1 MSLQDMKR
9 QIQSVDNT
17 AKMTGAMQTIS
28 AVKLSR
34 ARERLDR
41 IRPYTDNMQQMMRDI
56 ASRAGGGNP
65 LLSGREEVRN
75 VAVCTVTSDR
85 GLAGPFNAQVLR
97 QTMQF
102 RQEQDTDIVQVVTGR
117 KGVEF
122 FRFGKM
128 SIEEAFIGF
137 SDGPTFEKAQ
147 EIGRHLTQLFEDEEA
162 DEVYL
167 VYNQFQSAL
176 VQRPTVTRLLPAAPD
191 DAGEEDE
198 EDEDGKEDE
207 DGNNIPFEFV
217 PEAEELLDRLVPKY
231 VETLVFRALF
241 ESAAGEHGSRM
252 SAMKSATDAAHE
264 MSEDL
269 KQQMNKARQAAIT
282 QEIIEI
288 AAAAEA
294 LGS

>member
-34 ARERLDR
+34 ARESLDR
-41 IRPYTDNMQQMMRDI
+41 IRPYTDNMQQMMQDI
-56 ASRAGGGNP
+56 ASRAGGDSP
-65 LLSGREEVRN
+65 LLAGREEVRN

-97 QTMQF
+97 RTMQF
-102 RQEQDTDIVQVVTGR
+102 RQEQDADIVQVVTGR

-122 FRFGKM
+122 FRFGRMKVQ
-128 SIEEAFIGF
+128 EAFTGF
-137 SDGPTFEKAQ
+137 SDSPSFEKAQ

-162 DEVYL
+162 DEVHL

-176 VQRPTVTRLLPAAPD
+176 VQRSIVTRLLPAAPED
-191 DAGEEDE
+191 TDEDE
-198 EDEDGKEDE
+198 EDGGGGGRET
-207 DGNNIPFEFV
+207 PFEFI
-217 PEAEELLDRLVPKY
+217 PDAEVLLERLVPKY
-231 VETLVFRALF
+231 VETLIFRALF

-252 SAMKSATDAAHE
+252 SAMKSATDAANE

-269 KQQMNKARQAAIT
+269 KQQMNKMRQAAIT

-294 LGS
+294 LGG

>member
-41 IRPYTDNMQQMMRDI
+41 IRPYTDNMQQMMQDI
-56 ASRAGGGNP
+56 ASRAGGKNP
-65 LLSGREEVRN
+65 LLAGREEVRN
-75 VAVCTVTSDR
+75 VAVCTITSDR

-97 QTMQF
+97 RTMQF
-102 RQEQDTDIVQVVTGR
+102 RQEQDADIVQVVTGR
-117 KGVEF
+117 KAVEF
-122 FRFGKM
+122 FRFGRV
-128 SIEEAFIGF
+128 SLEEVFTGF
-137 SDGPTFEKAQ
+137 SDEPSFEKAQ
-147 EIGRHLTQLFEDEEA
+147 EIGRYLTQLFEDEEA
-162 DEVYL
+162 DEVHL
-167 VYNQFQSAL
+167 VYNQFKSAL
-176 VQRPTVTRLLPAAPD
+176 VQRATVTRLLPAAPEDTEEED
-191 DAGEEDE
+191 DDE
-198 EDEDGKEDE
+198 EDGEGEE
-207 DGNNIPFEFV
+207 RSAPFEFI
-217 PEAEELLDRLVPKY
+217 PDAEVILERLVPKY
-231 VETLVFRALF
+231 VETLIFRALF

-294 LGS
+294 LGG

>member
-56 ASRAGGGNP
+56 ASRAGGKNP
-65 LLSGREEVRN
+65 LLAGREEVRN
-75 VAVCTVTSDR
+75 VAVCTITSDR

-97 QTMQF
+97 RTMEF
-102 RQEQDTDIVQVVTGR
+102 RQEQDADIVQVVTGR
-117 KGVEF
+117 KAVEF
-122 FRFGKM
+122 FRFGRVSLK
-128 SIEEAFIGF
+128 EAFTGF
-137 SDGPTFEKAQ
+137 SDEPSFEKAQ
-147 EIGRHLTQLFEDEEA
+147 EIGRYLTQLFEDEEA
-162 DEVYL
+162 DEVHL

-191 DAGEEDE
+191 DIDEEDE
-198 EDEDGKEDE
+198 EDGEEGEE
-207 DGNNIPFEFV
+207 RGAPFEFV
-217 PEAEELLDRLVPKY
+217 PDAETILDRLVPKY
-231 VETLVFRALF
+231 VETVVFRALF

-252 SAMKSATDAAHE
+252 SAMKSATDAANE

-294 LGS
+294 LGG

>member
-41 IRPYTDNMQQMMRDI
+41 IRPYTDNMQQMMQDI
-56 ASRAGGGNP
+56 ASRAGGKNP
-65 LLSGREEVRN
+65 LLAGREEVRN

-102 RQEQDTDIVQVVTGR
+102 RQEQDADIVQVVTGR
-117 KGVEF
+117 KAVEF
-122 FRFGKM
+122 FRFGRI
-128 SIEEAFIGF
+128 SVEEAFTGF
-137 SDGPTFEKAQ
+137 SDQPSFEKAQ
-147 EIGRHLTQLFEDEEA
+147 EIGRYLTRLFEDEEA
-162 DEVYL
+162 DEVHL
-167 VYNQFQSAL
+167 VYNQFKSAL
-176 VQRPTVTRLLPAAPD
+176 VQQPTVIRLLPAAPED
-191 DAGEEDE
+191 MGEEDE
-198 EDEDGKEDE
+198 EDGENGEGGE
-207 DGNNIPFEFV
+207 RSNPFEFI
-217 PEAEELLDRLVPKY
+217 PDAETILERLVPKY
-231 VETLVFRALF
+231 VETLIFRALF

-252 SAMKSATDAAHE
+252 SAMKSATDAANE

-282 QEIIEI
+282 AEIIEI

-294 LGS
+294 LGG

>member
-41 IRPYTDNMQQMMRDI
+41 IRPYTDNMQQMMQDI
-56 ASRAGGGNP
+56 ASRAGGKNP
-65 LLSGREEVRN
+65 LLAGREEVRN

-102 RQEQDTDIVQVVTGR
+102 RQEQDADIVQVVTGR
-117 KGVEF
+117 KAVEF
-122 FRFGKM
+122 FRFGRI
-128 SIEEAFIGF
+128 SVEEAFTGF
-137 SDGPTFEKAQ
+137 SDQPSFEKAQ
-147 EIGRHLTQLFEDEEA
+147 EIGRYLTRLYEDEEA
-162 DEVYL
+162 DEVHL
-167 VYNQFQSAL
+167 VYNQFKSAL
-176 VQRPTVTRLLPAAPD
+176 VQQPTVTRLLPAAPED
-191 DAGEEDE
+191 MGEEDE
-198 EDEDGKEDE
+198 EDGENGEGGE
-207 DGNNIPFEFV
+207 RSNPFEFI
-217 PEAEELLDRLVPKY
+217 PDAETILERLVPKY
-231 VETLVFRALF
+231 VETLIFRALF

-252 SAMKSATDAAHE
+252 SAMKSATDAANE

-282 QEIIEI
+282 AEIIEI

-294 LGS
+294 LGG

>member
-41 IRPYTDNMQQMMRDI
+41 IRPYTDNMQQMMQDI
-56 ASRAGGGNP
+56 ASRAGGKNP
-65 LLSGREEVRN
+65 LLAGREEVRN

-102 RQEQDTDIVQVVTGR
+102 RQEQEADIVQVVTGR
-117 KGVEF
+117 KAVEF
-122 FRFGKM
+122 FRFGRI
-128 SIEEAFIGF
+128 SVEEAFTGF
-137 SDGPTFEKAQ
+137 SDQPSFEKAQ
-147 EIGRHLTQLFEDEEA
+147 EIGRYLTRLFEDEEA
-162 DEVYL
+162 DEVHL
-167 VYNQFQSAL
+167 VYNQFKSAL
-176 VQRPTVTRLLPAAPD
+176 VQQPTVTRLLPAAPED
-191 DAGEEDE
+191 MGEEDE
-198 EDEDGKEDE
+198 EDGENGEGGE
-207 DGNNIPFEFV
+207 RSNPFEFI
-217 PEAEELLDRLVPKY
+217 PDAETILERLVPKY
-231 VETLVFRALF
+231 VETLIFRALF

-252 SAMKSATDAAHE
+252 SAMKSATDAANE

-282 QEIIEI
+282 AEIIEI

-294 LGS
+294 LGG

>member
-41 IRPYTDNMQQMMRDI
+41 IRPYTDNMQQMMQDI
-56 ASRAGGGNP
+56 ASKAGGDNP
-65 LLSGREEVRN
+65 LLAGREEVNN
-75 VAVCTVTSDR
+75 VAVCTITSDR

-97 QTMQF
+97 RTMEF
-102 RQEQDTDIVQVVTGR
+102 RQEQNADIVQVVTGR
-117 KGVEF
+117 KAVEF
-122 FRFGKM
+122 FRFGRI
-128 SIEEAFIGF
+128 SVEEAFTGF
-137 SDGPTFEKAQ
+137 SDQPSFEKAQ
-147 EIGRHLTQLFEDEEA
+147 EIGRYLTRLFEDEEA
-162 DEVYL
+162 DEVHL
-167 VYNQFQSAL
+167 VYNQFKSAL
-176 VQRPTVTRLLPAAPD
+176 VQQPTVTRLLPAAPED
-191 DAGEEDE
+191 MGEENGE
-198 EDEDGKEDE
+198 GGERS
-207 DGNNIPFEFV
+207 NPFEFI
-217 PEAEELLDRLVPKY
+217 PDAETILERLVPKY
-231 VETLVFRALF
+231 VETLIFRALF

-252 SAMKSATDAAHE
+252 SAMKSATDAANE

-282 QEIIEI
+282 AEIIEI

-294 LGS
+294 LGG

>member
-41 IRPYTDNMQQMMRDI
+41 IRPYTDNMQQMMQDI
-56 ASRAGGGNP
+56 ASKAGGENP
-65 LLSGREEVRN
+65 LLAGREEVNN
-75 VAVCTVTSDR
+75 VAVCTITSDR

-97 QTMQF
+97 RTMEF
-102 RQEQDTDIVQVVTGR
+102 RQEQDADIVQVVTGR
-117 KGVEF
+117 KAVEF
-122 FRFGKM
+122 FRFGK
-128 SIEEAFIGF
+128 INLEETFTGF
-137 SDGPTFEKAQ
+137 SDEPSFEKAQ
-147 EIGRHLTQLFEDEEA
+147 EIGRHLTRLFEDEEA

-167 VYNQFQSAL
+167 VYNQFRSAL
-176 VQRPTVTRLLPAAPD
+176 VQRATVTRLLPAAPED
-191 DAGEEDE
+191 TDE
-198 EDEDGKEDE
+198 EDDEEDGEGE
-207 DGNNIPFEFV
+207 ERGNPFEFI
-217 PEAEELLDRLVPKY
+217 PDAEVLLERLVPKY

-252 SAMKSATDAAHE
+252 SAMKSATDAANE

>member
-56 ASRAGGGNP
+56 ASRAGGKNP
-65 LLSGREEVRN
+65 LLAGREEVRN
-75 VAVCTVTSDR
+75 VAVCAITSDR

-97 QTMQF
+97 RTMEF
-102 RQEQDTDIVQVVTGR
+102 RQEQDADIVQVVTGR
-117 KGVEF
+117 KAVEF
-122 FRFGKM
+122 FRFGRV
-128 SIEEAFIGF
+128 SLEEAFTGF
-137 SDGPTFEKAQ
+137 SDEPSFEKAQ

-162 DEVYL
+162 DEVHL

-176 VQRPTVTRLLPAAPD
+176 VQRPIVTRLLPAAPD
-191 DAGEEDE
+191 DIDEEDE
-198 EDEDGKEDE
+198 EDGEEG
-207 DGNNIPFEFV
+207 GAPFEFV
-217 PEAEELLDRLVPKY
+217 PEAEELLERLVPKY
-231 VETLVFRALF
+231 VETLLFRALF

-294 LGS
+294 LGG

>member
-41 IRPYTDNMQQMMRDI
+41 IRPYTDNMQQMMQDI
-56 ASRAGGGNP
+56 ASRAGGNNP
-65 LLSGREEVRN
+65 LLVGREEVRN

-97 QTMQF
+97 RTMEF
-102 RQEQDTDIVQVVTGR
+102 RQEQNADIVQVVTGR
-117 KGVEF
+117 KAVEF
-122 FRFGKM
+122 FRFGRM
-128 SIEEAFIGF
+128 SIKEVFTGF
-137 SDGPTFEKAQ
+137 SDEPSFEKAQ
-147 EIGRHLTQLFEDEEA
+147 EIGRYLTELFEDEEA

-167 VYNQFQSAL
+167 VYNRFQSAL

-191 DAGEEDE
+191 DMGEEDE
-198 EDEDGKEDE
+198 EGGEEEEGGD
-207 DGNNIPFEFV
+207 PFEFI
-217 PEAEELLDRLVPKY
+217 PQAEELLKRLVPKY
-231 VETLVFRALF
+231 VETILFRALF

-252 SAMKSATDAAHE
+252 SAMKSATDAANE

-294 LGS
+294 LGG

>member
-41 IRPYTDNMQQMMRDI
+41 IRPYTDNMQQMMQDI
-56 ASRAGGGNP
+56 ASRAGGKNP
-65 LLSGREEVRN
+65 LLAGREEVRN

-102 RQEQDTDIVQVVTGR
+102 RQEQDADIVQVVTGR
-117 KGVEF
+117 KAVEF
-122 FRFGKM
+122 FRFGRI
-128 SIEEAFIGF
+128 SVEEAFTGF
-137 SDGPTFEKAQ
+137 SDQPSFEKAQ
-147 EIGRHLTQLFEDEEA
+147 EIGRYLTRLFEDEEA
-162 DEVYL
+162 DEVHL
-167 VYNQFQSAL
+167 VYNQFKSAL
-176 VQRPTVTRLLPAAPD
+176 VQQPTVTRLLPAAPED
-191 DAGEEDE
+191 MGEEDE
-198 EDEDGKEDE
+198 EDGENGEGGE
-207 DGNNIPFEFV
+207 RSNPFEFI
-217 PEAEELLDRLVPKY
+217 PDAETILERLVPKY
-231 VETLVFRALF
+231 VETLIFRALF

-252 SAMKSATDAAHE
+252 SAMKSATDAANE

-282 QEIIEI
+282 AEIIEI

-294 LGS
+294 LGG